1 MMPQAKSKPVL
12 LKGTSMLRAG
22 MPALAIAL
30 ALAVSACTTVGP
42 NFTSPAAPTVTR
54 YTSPA
59 EGPLSNPDA
68 GPMEPRQT
76 LSVGDKVAVDWWT
89 LYRSPD
95 LERLVKEAIAGSPT
109 LDSAK
114 ARLAAARAEV
124 AAARGAL
131 YPQVGFSASVAEQ
144 KQSAGAFGLT
154 AGQFSL
160 PPSFNYFQIGPTASW
175 TPDLFGGTHRRIEQQ
190 AALAD
195 FQRDQL
201 GAAYLTLTGATVTEA
216 IQLAAVRA
224 QLKTVDD
231 ILEIDRQN
239 LELVRKER
247 QAGSVPD
254 SDVVVA
260 ESQLAADETLKPGLD
275 QQLSA
280 ARHAIAILL
289 GRAPGEWSPP
299 DLDLATLTLPSRLPV
314 SLPSELVHQRPDIQ
328 AAEAQLHAAS
338 ARIGIATA
346 QLYPSITLSAGIS
359 GSSLNGGN
367 LFNPAG
373 LIWSIAAGITQPI
386 FDGGTR
392 RAERRAALADFKAY
406 AADYKLTVLQS
417 FGQVADV
424 LEALEHDAAFL
435 AAQQRALDTA
445 SHSVRLQRINYS
457 DGGVGLLNLLD
468 AERQYQQA
476 SLSYARGVAQR
487 YQDTTQLLL
496 AMGGGWWGANF
507 TLADNAQ
514 ATGAQA
520 AGAPAPQE
528 DGK

>member
-1 MMPQAKSKPVL
+1 MPPV
-12 LKGTSMLRAG
+12 
-22 MPALAIAL
+22 AIAL
-30 ALAVSACTTVGP
+30 ALAVSACATVGP

-54 YTSPA
+54 YTPPA

-68 GPMEPRQT
+68 GPAAPGQT
-76 LSVGDKVAVDWWT
+76 LSIGDKVAVDWWT
-89 LYRSPD
+89 LYRSAD

-124 AAARGAL
+124 VAASGAL
-131 YPQVGFSASVAEQ
+131 YPQVGIGASATEER
-144 KQSAGAFGLT
+144 QSAGAFGLSS
-154 AGQFSL
+154 AQFAL
-160 PPSFNYFQIGPTASW
+160 PPSFNYFQIGPSASW

-190 AALAD
+190 TALAE

-224 QLKTVDD
+224 QLQAVDQ
-231 ILEIDRQN
+231 ILDIDRQN
-239 LELVRKER
+239 LDLVRKER
-247 QAGSVPD
+247 QAGEVPD
-254 SDVVVA
+254 SDVVAA

-280 ARHAIAILL
+280 ARHAMAILL
-289 GRAPGEWSPP
+289 GRAPGEWAPP
-299 DLDLATLTLPSRLPV
+299 DFDLAGLTLPSRLPV

-346 QLYPSITLSAGIS
+346 RLYPSITLSAGIS
-359 GSSLNGGN
+359 GSSLNGAN

-392 RAERRAALADFKAY
+392 RAERRAALAEFRAY

-424 LEALEHDAAFL
+424 LEALRHDAAAL
-435 AAQQRALDTA
+435 AAQQRALNTA
-445 SHSVRLQRINYS
+445 SQSVGLQRINYVE
-457 DGGVGLLNLLD
+457 GGAGLLNLLD

-476 SLSYARGVAQR
+476 SLGYARATAQR

-496 AMGGGWWGANF
+496 AMGGGWWGANL
-507 TLADNAQ
+507 TLAD
-514 ATGAQA
+514 TV
-520 AGAPAPQE
+520 PAKPE
-528 DGK
+528 TVR

>member
-1 MMPQAKSKPVL
+1 V
-12 LKGTSMLRAG
+12 
-22 MPALAIAL
+22 AIAL
-30 ALAVSACTTVGP
+30 VLAVSACATVGP

-54 YTSPA
+54 YTPPA

-68 GPMEPRQT
+68 GPAAPGQT
-76 LSVGDKVAVDWWT
+76 LSIGDKVAVDWWT
-89 LYRSPD
+89 LYRSAD

-124 AAARGAL
+124 VAASGAL
-131 YPQVGFSASVAEQ
+131 YPQVGIGASATEER
-144 KQSAGAFGLT
+144 QSAGAFGLSS
-154 AGQFSL
+154 AQFAL
-160 PPSFNYFQIGPTASW
+160 PPSFNYFQIGPSASW

-190 AALAD
+190 TALAE

-224 QLKTVDD
+224 QLQAVDQ
-231 ILEIDRQN
+231 ILDIDRQN
-239 LELVRKER
+239 LDLVRKER
-247 QAGSVPD
+247 QAGEVPD
-254 SDVVVA
+254 SDVVAA

-280 ARHAIAILL
+280 ARHAMAILL
-289 GRAPGEWSPP
+289 GRAPGEWAPP
-299 DLDLATLTLPSRLPV
+299 DFDLAGLTLPSRLPV

-346 QLYPSITLSAGIS
+346 RLYPSITLSAGIS
-359 GSSLNGGN
+359 GSSLNGAN

-392 RAERRAALADFKAY
+392 RAERRAALAEFRAY

-424 LEALEHDAAFL
+424 LEALRHDAAAL
-435 AAQQRALDTA
+435 AAQQRALNTA
-445 SHSVRLQRINYS
+445 SQSVGLQRINYVE
-457 DGGVGLLNLLD
+457 GGAGLLNLLD

-476 SLSYARGVAQR
+476 SLGYARATAQR

-496 AMGGGWWGANF
+496 AMGGGWWGANL
-507 TLADNAQ
+507 TLAD
-514 ATGAQA
+514 TV
-520 AGAPAPQE
+520 PAKPE
-528 DGK
+528 TVR

>member
-1 MMPQAKSKPVL
+1 MIPKAKSKPTL
-12 LKGTSMLRAG
+12 AKGASILGAG
-22 MPALAIAL
+22 KPPAAVAL

-42 NFTSPAAPTVTR
+42 NFTPPAAPTVTR
-54 YTSPA
+54 YTPPV
-59 EGPLSNPDA
+59 EGSLSNLDA
-68 GPMEPRQT
+68 GPAAPGQT

-89 LYRSPD
+89 LYQSAD

-109 LDSAK
+109 LDGAK

-124 AAARGAL
+124 AAASGAL
-131 YPQVGFSASVAEQ
+131 YPQVGIGASATEEKQSASV
-144 KQSAGAFGLT
+144 FGLKP
-154 AGQFSL
+154 GQFSL
-160 PPSFNYFQIGPTASW
+160 PPSFNYFQIGPTFSW
-175 TPDLFGGTHRRIEQQ
+175 TPDLFGGAHRRIEQQ

-224 QLKTVDD
+224 QLQALDH
-231 ILEIDRQN
+231 ILDIDRQN
-239 LELVRKER
+239 LDLVGKER
-247 QAGSVPD
+247 QAGEVPD
-254 SDVVVA
+254 SDVVAA
-260 ESQLAADETLKPGLD
+260 ESQLATDETLKPALD

-280 ARHAIAILL
+280 ARHAMAILV

-299 DLDLATLTLPSRLPV
+299 DFDLAGLTLPSQLPV

-346 QLYPSITLSAGIS
+346 QLYPSITLSAGVS
-359 GSSLNGGN
+359 GSSLNGAN

-373 LIWSIAAGITQPI
+373 LIWSVAAGITQPI

-392 RAERRAALADFKAY
+392 RAERKAALADFKAY

-424 LEALEHDAAFL
+424 LEALRHDAAAL

-445 SHSVRLQRINYS
+445 SQSVGLQRINYAE
-457 DGGVGLLNLLD
+457 GGAGLLNLLD

-476 SLSYARGVAQR
+476 SLGYARATAQR

-496 AMGGGWWGANF
+496 ALGGGWWGANLS
-507 TLADNAQ
+507 LADNA
-514 ATGAQA
+514 GSKPR
-520 AGAPAPQE
+520 AGP
-528 DGK
+528 